1 VAEHLRV
8 DLAEKVTSLIATE
21 EQLRQE
27 QGVRQQVGA
36 RLRQEWTALAD
47 AQTALER
54 ERMAREEA

>member
-36 RLRQEWTALAD
+36 RLRQEWTDLAD
-47 AQTALER
+47 DQAALER

>member
-27 QGVRQQVGA
+27 QGARQQVGA

-47 AQTALER
+47 AQAALER